1 MPTMA
6 SMNSEA
12 EIEKNGTPASPATA
26 LASSVLPVPG
36 WPESSTPRGIRA
48 PSCWYFSGFFRKST
62 ISDSSSLASSM
73 PATSVKFTRV
83 SSPPSARRAFERP
96 NWPSIPPPPAC
107 WAARRRKNTS
117 SPMISSVGPN
127 ENRMVWNSERSWG
140 GLALTVTS
148 LSCSCLAS
156 WSVLANVGTSVSK
169 CSAPLTFFL

>member
-1 MPTMA
+1 M
-6 SMNSEA
+6 
-12 EIEKNGTPASPATA
+12 
-26 LASSVLPVPG
+26 PG

-48 PSCWYFSGFFRKST
+48 PSFWYFSGFFRKST

-96 NWPSIPPPPAC
+96 NWPIIPPPPAC

-117 SPMISSVGPN
+117 RPMISSVGPN
-127 ENRMVWNSERSWG
+127 ENRIVSNSERSWG

-148 LSCSCLAS
+148 LSASSLAS
-156 WSVLANVGTSVSK
+156 WSVLAKVGTSVSK
-169 CSAPLTFFL
+169 CSASLTFFL